1 MPRKSDKKKNH
12 SSEIMRRIKIAK
24 VCINCCVGESGDRLT
39 RAAKVLEEL
48 TEGQDPV
55 FSKAR
60 LTVRTFSIRRNEKIS
75 CHCTVRGALA
85 EKILAKALAVKE
97 FELLDKNFSTSGNF
111 GFGIDEHIDLGLKY
125 DPSIGIYGMDFY
137 VVLARPGFR
146 ISKKKRRRAKIGL
159 HHRIS
164 KKDAQKWFIQ
174 KYQGHIKTVE
184 DRHL

>member
-1 MPRKSDKKKNH
+1 MSAAKKRKAKSD
-12 SSEIMRRIKIAK
+12 IMRQIRIAK

-39 RAAKVLEEL
+39 RASKVLEEL
-48 TEGQDPV
+48 TEGQEPV

-75 CHCTVRGALA
+75 VHATVRGALA

-97 FELLDKNFSTSGNF
+97 FELLDKNFADTGSF

-137 VVLARPGFR
+137 VVLSRPGFR
-146 ISKKKRRRAKIGL
+146 ISKRKRLRSRIGL
-159 HHRIS
+159 HHKIN
-164 KKDAQKWFIQ
+164 KVDAQKWFIA
-174 KYQGHIKTVE
+174 KYQGNIRLE
-184 DRHL
+184 AIE